1 MKAYSIDLRQKIVE
15 AYTQGEISQRQLALQ
30 FRVALSFV
38 EKLLKQNR
46 ETGNIAPKVR
56 TEQTP
61 TKLNQEQLSVL
72 ENLVEANND
81 ATLEELRY
89 ELEQKTGVLIGRST
103 VDRMLKKLNLSVKKK
118 TLHPSEKESERVQQQ
133 RVKFWQQIGGILAKD
148 LIFIDESGI
157 NLALTR
163 LFARAPKG
171 KRARGKRPHQ
181 RGKNVSLIGAIGLHG
196 LIIGLTH

>member
-38 EKLLKQNR
+38 EKLLKQYR

-72 ENLVEANND
+72 EELVEANND
-81 ATLEELRY
+81 ATLDELRY

-103 VDRMLKKLNLSVKKK
+103 VDRMLKKLNLSVKKNA
-118 TLHPSEKESERVQQQ
+118 PSER
-133 RVKFWQQIGGILAKD
+133 
-148 LIFIDESGI
+148 
-157 NLALTR
+157 
-163 LFARAPKG
+163 
-171 KRARGKRPHQ
+171 KRE
-181 RGKNVSLIGAIGLHG
+181 
-196 LIIGLTH
+196 